1 MAAIFGHGK
10 DSARRRHAISP
21 GEMKAVAVRTD
32 ICENEL
38 VEKREGLTM
47 TKVAIFPVPGGEG
60 GVAYLA
66 MGRDKRSEGAT
77 PGEALDGLT
86 RQLTQDEA
94 GTLVVIQ
101 SQRPD
106 RFFNADQQNRLR
118 ELMDQW
124 RACRAKGQALPAAEQ
139 AELDKLTAEE
149 LAASACRAA
158 ELMQ

>member
-1 MAAIFGHGK
+1 
-10 DSARRRHAISP
+10 
-21 GEMKAVAVRTD
+21 
-32 ICENEL
+32 
-38 VEKREGLTM
+38 M